1 MSTPAAPLHFVPTLP
16 AEEAARAE
24 FYALLARL
32 FYAPPD
38 EALLRSLADSGKLQ
52 AEEGALAAAWGR
64 LCAAAAQASAP
75 QVREEYDGLFVGTG
89 KAAVTLYTCAYSI
102 RYASEA
108 PLAALR
114 GELAALGLARRTE
127 SSEPEDHIGALC
139 ETMRYLIV
147 ERRIGLPEQKKFFE
161 RWIWPTVPALCSA
174 IQGAERAGFYK
185 SAAQLLSDLCTLEHT
200 AFEML

>member
-1 MSTPAAPLHFVPTLP
+1 MSTPAAPLHFVPSLP

-32 FYAPPD
+32 FCAPPD
-38 EALLRSLADSGKLQ
+38 EALLRSLAAAGKLE
-52 AEEGALAAAWGR
+52 AEEGGLASAWEQLR
-64 LCAAAAQASAP
+64 AAAAQARPA
-75 QVREEYDGLFVGTG
+75 QVREEYDSLFIGTG
-89 KAAVTLYTCAYSI
+89 KAPVTLYTCAYSI

-127 SSEPEDHIGALC
+127 ANEPEDHIGALC
-139 ETMRYLIV
+139 ETMRYLV
-147 ERRIGLPEQKKFFE
+147 AERKAGLPEQRKFFE
-161 RWIWPTVPALCSA
+161 QWIWPTTPALCSA
-174 IQGAERAGFYK
+174 IKSAGSADFYK
-185 SAAQLLSDLCTLEHT
+185 PVAQLLFELCTLEHM